1 MEEIIK
7 ELKTFINKDLYQK
20 KIISFEEFKNM
31 NELLVKDKN
40 EHIKS

>member
-20 KIISFEEFKNM
+20 LIISFEEFKNM
-31 NELLVKDKN
+31 NELLVKDNN